1 MYSIILTP
9 RCSTASFART
19 RMFILVDCSGSGHE
33 CGFLSCSAMRLLS
46 VVRLSDRHSLP
57 VPVARNGSSCEM
69 NSGPFGS
76 IPTL

>member
-19 RMFILVDCSGSGHE
+19 RKFILVDSSGSGHE

-46 VVRLSDRHSLP
+46 VVRLSDRYSLP
-57 VPVARNGSSCEM
+57 LARNGSSCEM

-76 IPTL
+76 IPTV